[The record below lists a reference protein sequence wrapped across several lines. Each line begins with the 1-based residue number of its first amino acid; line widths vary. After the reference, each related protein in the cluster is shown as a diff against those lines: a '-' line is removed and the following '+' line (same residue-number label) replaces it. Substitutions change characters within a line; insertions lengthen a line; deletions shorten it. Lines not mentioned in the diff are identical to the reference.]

1 MRSEP
6 TGCQPA
12 RGVAR
17 PPCGPLAR
25 RCCRRCSDLSPGQ
38 RALEGDVRG
47 AQEQDHRGLVSQLG
61 LREHREEERRGWQH
75 PANIEGPSGSSG
87 EGAGGGGLFGSHLT
101 AASDARPIVQRPLCT
116 QVGSV
121 TGFRR
126 GVSVRR
132 PQQARRLGAGPT
144 GWPQRLLS
152 ADRGS
157 WAAGSR
163 RLRCSSGVSGRI
175 PCHCHRTRAPS
186 ISLGRGQCCV
196 RKKEFKRHW
205 AGGKATRGCGRGQ
218 QSGWAVPETIPPG
231 ALCLQPG
238 WRARFTAQTRIL
250 RSPGH
255 APRGKQLPPPP

>member
-1 MRSEP
+1 MTSEAHRS
-6 TGCQPA
+6 
-12 RGVAR
+12 
-17 PPCGPLAR
+17 
-25 RCCRRCSDLSPGQ
+25 
-38 RALEGDVRG
+38 
-47 AQEQDHRGLVSQLG
+47 QDHRGLVSQLG

-175 PCHCHRTRAPS
+175 PCHRHRTRAPS

-218 QSGWAVPETIPPG
+218 QSGWAVPETIPLGHCVCSRAGVPASQHRRVFSGAQAMRPG
-231 ALCLQPG
+231 ASNCRPHLKPPG
-238 WRARFTAQTRIL
+238 KRVGGR
-250 RSPGH
+250 
-255 APRGKQLPPPP
+255 K